1 MNDIA
6 AHLKDLRREKKLSQ
20 EALAQALHVTRQT
33 VSAWE
38 RGVARPDVDTLLR
51 LAQVLEVEPERLLY
65 GVEPSQKA
73 PRYRTVPLWPVLGVI
88 PIFYLVVFWV
98 FPLFFQWLFHPFN
111 DFSFFLL
118 CGQLFLAVV
127 VVFCYCSL
135 KDEIR
140 NQRFYDRQER
150 ESSDENAPQG

>member
-1 MNDIA
+1 MNDITA
-6 AHLKDLRREKKLSQ
+6 NLKALRREKKLSQ

-65 GVEPSQKA
+65 GGEPRQTA
-73 PRYRTVPLWPVLGVI
+73 PRYRTVPLWPVLAVI
-88 PIFYLVVFWV
+88 PLFYLVVLWV
-98 FPLFFQWLFHPFN
+98 FPLLFQVLFHPFN
-111 DFSFFLL
+111 DTAFLL
-118 CGQLFLAVV
+118 CGQLFLAVLV
-127 VVFCYCSL
+127 TFCYCSL

-150 ESSDENAPQG
+150 ESAEEDSHPQA

>member
-1 MNDIA
+1 MHDIA
-6 AHLKDLRREKKLSQ
+6 ATLKALRKEKKLSQ

-65 GVEPSQKA
+65 GAEPSQRA

-88 PIFYLVVFWV
+88 PLFYLVVFWV
-98 FPLFFQWLFHPFN
+98 FPLLFQGLFHPFN
-111 DFSFFLL
+111 DTAILL

-150 ESSDENAPQG
+150 ESEEEPPSQG

>member
-6 AHLKDLRREKKLSQ
+6 ANLKALRKEKKLSQ

-51 LAQVLEVEPERLLY
+51 LAQVLEVDPERLLY
-65 GVEPSQKA
+65 GGERPQAA
-73 PRYRTVPLWPVLGVI
+73 PRYRTVPLWPVLAVI

-98 FPLFFQWLFHPFN
+98 FPLFFQGLFHPF
-111 DFSFFLL
+111 DDTAILL
-118 CGQLFLAVV
+118 CGQLFLAMLVI
-127 VVFCYCSL
+127 FCYCSL

-150 ESSDENAPQG
+150 ESTDENAPQG